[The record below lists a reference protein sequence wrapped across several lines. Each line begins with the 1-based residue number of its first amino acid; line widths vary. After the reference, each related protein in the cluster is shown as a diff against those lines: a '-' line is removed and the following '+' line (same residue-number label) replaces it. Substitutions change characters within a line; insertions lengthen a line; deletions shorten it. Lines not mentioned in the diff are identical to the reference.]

1 MLRRVAESGDRQAT
15 CVGWQ
20 TGPRGSGSGGRG
32 VLTPRDPRGSAPSSS
47 ELQPRAEGAAGRGCS
62 ELRSL
67 GTVAAGFL
75 FRNLGLGLGTRA
87 SRISRD
93 AAKVPGG
100 GAGEAGASIGE
111 TSQRS
116 RQTPSDDVRK
126 DWGSLLLC
134 SPFYRSGKQARDL
147 RQKKVIASTV
157 ESPKRSKMTII

>member
-1 MLRRVAESGDRQAT
+1 MLRRVAESGDGQAT

-32 VLTPRDPRGSAPSSS
+32 VLTPRDPRGPAPSS

-75 FRNLGLGLGTRA
+75 FRNPGLGLGTRA
-87 SRISRD
+87 SRISRG
-93 AAKVPGG
+93 AAEVPGG

-134 SPFYRSGKQARDL
+134 SLFYRSGKQARDL

-157 ESPKRSKMTII
+157 ESSKEAK